1 MFNYFISVSYT
12 HLDVY
17 KRQVVLKFIKN
28 QTIKSAY
35 GHTVRFLKRM
45 GCWFRN
51 QYEKRYIY
59 GIDSY
64 FMKVKGPRTIL
75 IQTHEMKT
83 SEDNILTKLT
93 RKGHVKKAS
102 GSENHVDLKETIVND
117 VNSKIINLA
126 NRPSLFIAT
135 VSQNGKVDFQSTP
148 KFT

>member
-1 MFNYFISVSYT
+1 
-12 HLDVY
+12 
-17 KRQVVLKFIKN
+17 
-28 QTIKSAY
+28 
-35 GHTVRFLKRM
+35 
-45 GCWFRN
+45 
-51 QYEKRYIY
+51 
-59 GIDSY
+59 
-64 FMKVKGPRTIL
+64 MKVKGPRTIL